1 MTVMGVIVKKDKDCS
16 EQRTVKKNSR
26 DSLVDAF
33 GPVANL
39 NLHHDSRQRLVEIAQ
54 WLDNRHYE
62 ELKQTKGHVFHK
74 TISNLINMVY
84 IDNIY
89 EPKTKAAKI
98 LKKLYERYFELNKDP
113 SLTPMKLR
121 KILSEEYAKP
131 EDIGKGKT
139 TVNRKSWSHD
149 DLNPLKDYH
158 WVIQTMEKLDGISR
172 EDIKNTSEKK

>member
-1 MTVMGVIVKKDKDCS
+1 MKKDKNDS
-16 EQRTVKKNSR
+16 EKLIVKKNSR
-26 DSLVDAF
+26 DSLVEEF

-54 WLDNRHYE
+54 WLDNLHYE

-84 IDNIY
+84 IYNIY
-89 EPKTKAAKI
+89 EPKTKAAKT
-98 LKKLYERYFELNKDP
+98 LKKLYERYFELNRDP

-131 EDIGKGKT
+131 ENIRKGKT
-139 TVNRKSWSHD
+139 TVNGKGWSYD
-149 DLNPLKDYH
+149 DLKPLQDYR

-172 EDIKNTSEKK
+172 EDIKNANEKK

>member
-1 MTVMGVIVKKDKDCS
+1 MKKDKNDS
-16 EQRTVKKNSR
+16 EKLIVKKNSR
-26 DSLVDAF
+26 DSLVEEF

-54 WLDNRHYE
+54 WLDSLHYE

-89 EPKTKAAKI
+89 EPKTKAAKT
-98 LKKLYERYFELNKDP
+98 LKKLYERYFELNRDP
-113 SLTPMKLR
+113 NLTPMKLR

-131 EDIGKGKT
+131 ENIRKGKT
-139 TVNRKSWSHD
+139 TVNGKGWSHD
-149 DLNPLKDYH
+149 DLKPLQDYR

-172 EDIKNTSEKK
+172 EDIKNASEKK